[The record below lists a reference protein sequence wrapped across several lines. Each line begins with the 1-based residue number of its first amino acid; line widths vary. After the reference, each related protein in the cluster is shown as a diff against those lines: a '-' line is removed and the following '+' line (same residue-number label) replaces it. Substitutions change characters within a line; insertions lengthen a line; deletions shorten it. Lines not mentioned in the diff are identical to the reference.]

1 MATGDIF
8 CIIYHDCKQ
17 DTRRLVMDL
26 WLEVLQKEKL
36 NVDEKKE
43 YEAFLKEYYKTI
55 IKLYYPEP
63 ITNLIKKVLNR

>member
-1 MATGDIF
+1 MAPGDIF
-8 CIIYHDCKQ
+8 CIIYHDGIQ
-17 DTRRLVMDL
+17 ETRRFVMYL

-43 YEAFLKEYYKTI
+43 YEAFLKEYYETI

>member
-8 CIIYHDCKQ
+8 CIIYHDCIQ
-17 DTRRLVMDL
+17 DTRRLVINL

-43 YEAFLKEYYKTI
+43 YETFLKEVLQNNNKI
-55 IKLYYPEP
+55 ILSP